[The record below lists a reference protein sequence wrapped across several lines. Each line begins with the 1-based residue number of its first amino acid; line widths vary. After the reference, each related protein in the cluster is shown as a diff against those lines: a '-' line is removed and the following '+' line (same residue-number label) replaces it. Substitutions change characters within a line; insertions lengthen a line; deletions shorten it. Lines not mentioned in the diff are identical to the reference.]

1 MIFFDR
7 SIPRGV
13 ADAVKQVR
21 DDACWLEDVF
31 EEGWIKDR
39 EWIPDIGARGW
50 LVVSKDKQIRRRPE
64 ERRAIRENNVGCFI
78 FTYRDGLNRWEIL
91 KLVAA
96 TLDEMEEKFANTP
109 RPFMYLID
117 RNGRFRPFDLW
128 RRPL

>member
-1 MIFFDR
+1 VIFFDR

-13 ADAVKQVR
+13 AEAVKQVR

-39 EWIPDIGARGW
+39 EWIPEIGAREW
-50 LVVSKDKQIRRRPE
+50 LVVSKDKKIRTRPE
-64 ERRAIRENNVGCFI
+64 ERRAVKENNVGCFI
-78 FTYRDGLNRWEIL
+78 LNYKQPLTRWEIL
-91 KLVAA
+91 KLVSS

-117 RNGRFRPFDLW
+117 RNGKFMPYDLS
-128 RRPL
+128 RVP